1 MASKYSKMTLDTAA
15 ELAEEF
21 DTSLTATAM
30 RLVEFGPAPAMVV
43 WHRSDGRM
51 RFRRGRDVPD
61 FFYPCRDLD
70 HESFAH
76 DVLYGKKRKT
86 GVHKVGADDWID
98 RWNADRFEVVEQTM
112 KIADDEVL
120 TMVWWQDESQIE
132 EALREPQR
140 RR

>member
-1 MASKYSKMTLDTAA
+1 MP
-15 ELAEEF
+15 E
-21 DTSLTATAM
+21 
-30 RLVEFGPAPAMVV
+30 
-43 WHRSDGRM
+43 
-51 RFRRGRDVPD
+51 

-70 HESFAH
+70 RDSFAH

-86 GVHKVGADDWID
+86 GVHKVGADAWID

-112 KIADDEVL
+112 KIADNEVL